1 MTALATPADRV
12 RRAAVSA
19 GALLASGVVGTT
31 ICKLQS
37 GSWVPPPA
45 FLQAIVFGGVNAMFA
60 IGLVLIYR
68 ASRIVNFAQGI
79 LGVIGA
85 TLFLML
91 VVVEGWHFFLALPV
105 AVAASAVV
113 GLVVEVALVRRLA
126 KAPRLALTV
135 VTIGLGQVLLAA
147 AGLLPIFFLRDL
159 TEMPTGGLRTPFS
172 SFEWTVSPLIFTGNH
187 VLVVVVSLLVM
198 AGLALFFRMS
208 SVGIAVRGAAENDD
222 RAALLGINVSNLST
236 FVWVLAATLSGLAAI
251 LNLTIQ
257 PTIFGVATVG
267 GTGAS
272 ILLRALGAAVVG
284 RMENLPV
291 TVAASMGIAVFERC
305 MFWAFDNTA
314 MMDMALLV
322 LIVGVLLLQ
331 RAQSSRTDEG
341 TTGTWA
347 ASVEVRPVPK
357 ELRDIPTVRAG
368 LRRALL
374 VLGLAV
380 AAFPWV
386 MSPSQ
391 TSQGTVFVIYGI
403 VVISLVVLTGWGG
416 QISLGQF
423 AFVAI
428 GAVVGSSLT
437 SRAGWPFLVALLV
450 ASLAGALMAV
460 VVGLPAMRIT
470 GLFLAV
476 TTLAFAVAV
485 TSVVLN
491 PRFFGWLLPGTI
503 TRPKF
508 LFIDSEDP
516 RVYYYVCVA
525 ALLFALWVAS
535 GIRGSRAGRVL
546 IAMRENE
553 RTAQAFT
560 INRIRTRLAT
570 FAISGFLA
578 AFAGVLLAHQQ
589 YSVRQTAFLPE
600 HSVQIFLIAIIGGL
614 GSVPGALTGVLYIAL
629 VNIFVSGAFGQL
641 LASGMG
647 VMLILLLYPSGLG
660 GLVFAGR
667 DAWLRRV
674 AMRQGIYVPSLMGN
688 YRVMEGE
695 QARAALA
702 PKFASSTVGTGVAST
717 NGDGSNGHAG
727 PDRATV
733 PVRYRIPSA
742 IGVRGESQQGRG
754 WRWQG

>member
-1 MTALATPADRV
+1 MSGAETPVDKARRAGLSALALV
-12 RRAAVSA
+12 GSAV
-19 GALLASGVVGTT
+19 GGTIVCRIESGN
-31 ICKLQS
+31 
-37 GSWVPPPA
+37 WVPPPA
-45 FLQAIVFGGVNAMFA
+45 FLQAIVYGGVNAMFA
-60 IGLVLIYR
+60 IGLVLVYR

-91 VVVEGWHFFLALPV
+91 VVVKGWNFFFALPV
-105 AVAASAVV
+105 SVAASAAV
-113 GLVVEVALVRRLA
+113 GLVVEVSLVRRLA

-147 AGLLPIFFLRDL
+147 AGILPIFFLRDV
-159 TEMPTGGLRTPFS
+159 TELPTGGLRTPFS
-172 SFEWTVSPLIFTGNH
+172 TFEWRASPLIFTGNH
-187 VLVVVVSLLVM
+187 VLVVVVSLAVM
-198 AGLALFFRMS
+198 GGLALFFRLS

-222 RAALLGINVSNLST
+222 RAALLGINTSNLST

-257 PTIFGVATVG
+257 PTIFGVAAVG
-267 GTGAS
+267 GAS
-272 ILLRALGAAVVG
+272 ASVLLRALGAAVVG
-284 RMENLPV
+284 RMENLPI
-291 TVAASMGIAVFERC
+291 TVAAAMGIAIFERC

-314 MMDMALLV
+314 MMDMALLI
-322 LIVGVLLLQ
+322 LIVVVLLVQ
-331 RAQSSRTDEG
+331 RSQSSRTDEG

-368 LRRALL
+368 LRRSLV
-374 VLGLAV
+374 VLGLVV

-437 SRAGWPFLVALLV
+437 SRAGWPFLIALIA
-450 ASLAGALMAV
+450 ASLIGAAMAV
-460 VVGLPAMRIT
+460 AVGLPAMRIT

-491 PRFFGWLLPGTI
+491 PRFFGWLLPGSI

-508 LFIDSEDP
+508 LFLDSEDP
-516 RVYYYVCVA
+516 RVYYYLCVA

-535 GIRGSRAGRVL
+535 GIRKSRAGRVL

-553 RTAQAFT
+553 RTAQAFAV
-560 INRIRTRLAT
+560 NRVRTRLAT

-578 AFAGVLLAHQQ
+578 SFAGVLLAHQQ

-629 VNIFVSGAFGQL
+629 VNIFVSGNFGQL

-647 VMLILLLYPSGLG
+647 VMLILLFYPSGLG

-688 YRVMEGE
+688 YRVMEGDM
-695 QARAALA
+695 ARATLA
-702 PKFASSTVGTGVAST
+702 PKFASSTVGTSA
-717 NGDGSNGHAG
+717 DAG
-727 PDRATV
+727 AEQERDVV

-742 IGVRGESQQGRG
+742 IGVRGESQQGHA

>member
-1 MTALATPADRV
+1 MSAPATTADRA
-12 RRAAVSA
+12 RRAATSVGAILAA
-19 GALLASGVVGTT
+19 GVLGTV
-31 ICKLQS
+31 IAKWQS
-37 GSWVPPPA
+37 GNWVPPPA

-91 VVVEGWHFFLALPV
+91 VVVKGWSFFIALPLS
-105 AVAASAVV
+105 VAASAVV

-135 VTIGLGQVLLAA
+135 VTIGLGQVLLAS
-147 AGLLPIFFLRDL
+147 AGIIPIFFLRDL
-159 TEMPTGGLRTPFS
+159 NDLPSGALQTPFS
-172 SFEWTVSPLIFTGNH
+172 SYEWRISPLIFTGNH
-187 VLVVVVSLLVM
+187 VLVVLVSLAVM
-198 AGLALFFRMS
+198 IGLALFFRIS

-257 PTIFGVATVG
+257 PTIFGISAVG
-267 GTGAS
+267 GAGAS

-291 TVAASMGIAVFERC
+291 TVAASMGIAVFERS

-314 MMDMALLV
+314 MMDMALLI

-331 RAQSSRTDEG
+331 RAQASRTDEG

-357 ELRDIPTVRAG
+357 ELREIPTVRAG
-368 LRRALL
+368 LRRGLL

-437 SRAGWPFLVALLV
+437 SRAGLPFLVALVL
-450 ASLAGALMAV
+450 ASLVGAAV
-460 VVGLPAMRIT
+460 AIVVGLPAMRIT

-508 LFIDSEDP
+508 LFVDSEDP
-516 RVYYYVCVA
+516 RVYYYLCVA
-525 ALLFALWVAS
+525 GLVFALWVAD
-535 GIRGSRAGRVL
+535 GIRKSRAGRVL

-553 RTAQAFT
+553 RTAQAYA

-578 AFAGVLLAHQQ
+578 SFAGVLLAHQQ
-589 YSVRQTAFLPE
+589 YSVRQSAFLPE

-629 VNIFVSGAFGQL
+629 VNIFVQGTFGQL
-641 LASGMG
+641 LASGVG
-647 VMLILLLYPSGLG
+647 VMAILLFYPGGLG

-674 AMRQGIYVPSLMGN
+674 AMRQGIFVPSLMGN
-688 YRVMEGE
+688 YRVMDGE

-702 PKFASSTVGTGVAST
+702 PKFASSTVGA
-717 NGDGSNGHAG
+717 GDGSTTGGATNGHAG
-727 PDRATV
+727 DDRVTV

-742 IGVRGESQQGRG
+742 IGVRGESQQARG
-754 WRWQG
+754 WRWQS